1 VSRSVVNV
9 DFIAEYKGA
18 GKLTQAQKDMAHLRD
33 GVMRLGKSFAAVFAV
48 HELVKWGKES
58 LQAFATNE
66 KQVAL
71 LTNTLNNLGQGFAAL
86 SVNKYIDSMALA
98 TGKTKEELIPAFQGL
113 FIATGN
119 AAKAQ
124 DALKV
129 AMDVS
134 QGTGK
139 DLAAVQVAI
148 SKGYLGNTVA
158 LTRLGAGLDKATL
171 KTGNMDL
178 IMKKL
183 ASTFKGDAAI
193 AADTIQGKMDRL
205 NVAMTEAKV
214 TIGSGL
220 VQALT
225 ELGGAGGFP
234 AALKG
239 IQDFATGISD
249 AIIGTERLIKII
261 GFFVYNT
268 KGTNPITQMNE
279 FNKANAK
286 SDMLARQVYGGAAAT
301 KYQGEVAL
309 ATAKAKLKVDQASLK
324 VIQDAKKATADKL
337 AAERAA
343 LSLKLAGST
352 VDMQN
357 IEIQAALQRGQTT
370 EVNNVLLL
378 QRAIITGN
386 ADQANILAQEVLKAN
401 GLVMDVNGN
410 ISNLASAK
418 DPFGDWP
425 AASKAAMLQLLAIQA
440 ELAKIQSK
448 TITITVNTVTTT
460 SSGAAV
466 TGGGYSNR
474 TTLVPT
480 EFIPLIPKDVAAKA
494 SVDAVIELSD
504 AASARAD
511 AIAMLLDAQNALDEA
526 AFMASSLYVKPTSS
540 VTSNAPIATAAAIQ
554 SGNRYAAQAANA
566 AGVTITV
573 VAAPNVI
580 VDTTQDASTNGT
592 AVTVNRLAPLQMY
605 SSS

>member
-448 TITITVNTVTTT
+448 TITITVNTVNTT
-460 SSGAAV
+460 SGTAV
-466 TGGGYSNR
+466 TKS
-474 TTLVPT
+474 PS
-480 EFIPLIPKDVAAKA
+480 LIPYGDYVAPVSPAIAAKA
-494 SVDAVIELSD
+494 SIDAIIEYAD
-504 AASARAD
+504 AATARAN
-511 AIAMLLDAQNALDEA
+511 AIADLVDAQNAIDAA
-526 AFMASSLYVKPTSS
+526 AFNSSSLNVASAAGITSS
-540 VTSNAPIATAAAIQ
+540 VPVATAAAIQ
-554 SGNRYAAQAANA
+554 SGNRYAAQAAAQA
-566 AGVTITV
+566 ASQGVTITV